1 MASQPRSSGKNFSN
15 PFDRLTTR
23 SLTWGAVIAAA
34 VLAINVPLTVSNTRE
49 IERNAGWLAHSHE
62 VVNELAHLQL
72 LVKDAETGVR
82 AFVVTGDSLD
92 MVNVPAIR
100 AAVAQR
106 VSVLD
111 TLLTDNAAQRSR
123 LITLTAFAKVRLD
136 ALHVL
141 QETAA
146 TQGFEA
152 ARKVMRG
159 LGSGRRT
166 GDSLRGLVDQMV
178 EAERVL
184 LNERAAQANLTYKQA
199 ARSGVFAGLAALV
212 AFLGFVVVLRRELTA
227 RGEAAALLAEERER
241 LDTTLRSIGD
251 AVITTDTNGN
261 ITTMNA
267 IAEQLTGM
275 QSMAAVGKPLEEVY
289 RIPFDPSTSLAEHP
303 VRAVL
308 AGRRSRSELHSL
320 TLRAQDGTA
329 RPIDQTAAAIVT
341 PSGVRLG
348 GVLVFRDVS
357 EQQATQQRIR
367 YGQQRLML
375 ALRSA
380 RLVSFDINLDT
391 GELALSENGPD
402 VFGLKPGHLLPT
414 LNDALAIVHPEDLPT
429 VAEALQSVDQPGEA
443 FQVSCRILREV
454 PGDFGWVEVRGEVQL
469 TRDGKKVLTGLV
481 LDVTERRAA
490 EMSLRESEERFRSM
504 ADSAPVI
511 IWMSASDG
519 TITYVN
525 QKWHDFTG
533 IGPIDIAAIVPY
545 ERVHQ
550 DDREEQLRQFR
561 EAMQTHRTFRQEL
574 RMRRHDGTYRWV
586 INTATPRFGEA
597 GEFLGFIGSVLD
609 IEDRKQLE
617 NELRSLA
624 AHLSDADRR
633 KDEFLATLAH
643 ELRNPLAPLR
653 NGVEIL
659 RLAAPSPEIIERTR
673 GMMERQ
679 LGQLVRLVDDLL
691 DVSRITSGKLELRH
705 DLLTLQIKLKNAAEA
720 SNPTLVARSQR
731 LHITAPEA
739 PVVVEGDAA
748 RLSQIFANL
757 LDNASKY
764 SPPDTDIHV
773 SVSTTAKHAVV
784 TVRDQGQGIPR
795 HLLHKVFDLFAQV
808 DRTLE
813 RTTGGLG
820 IGLTLVKRL
829 VEMHG
834 GTITAE
840 SPGEGNGS
848 TFTVVLPLAAAN
860 AGGGHTLSTDTG
872 RSSADSLSL
881 VICDDNVDASTT
893 LATILRVGGHD
904 VTTVHDGHEA
914 IALARTGRAKVF
926 ILDLGMPGL
935 NGFETA
941 EQVRALPNGDSFVL
955 IALTGWGNEEYRQR
969 AKAAGFDHHLVKPAD
984 PRLLGELLTRVSR
997 QLKATGG
1004 TAR

>member
-1 MASQPRSSGKNFSN
+1 MALQFRNSNKSFSN

-23 SLTWGAVIAAA
+23 SLTWGAVVAAA
-34 VLAINVPLTVSNTRE
+34 VLAINVPLTVRNTQE
-49 IERNAGWLAHSHE
+49 IEKNAGWLAHSHE
-62 VVNELAHLQL
+62 VVNELANLHL

-82 AFVVTGDSLD
+82 AFVVTRDSLD
-92 MVNVPAIR
+92 LVIVPDVR
-100 AAVAQR
+100 AALARR
-106 VSVLD
+106 VRLLD
-111 TLLTDNAAQRSR
+111 TLLADNEAQRDR
-123 LITLTAFAKVRLD
+123 LMTIDSVAELRLD
-136 ALHVL
+136 ALSQL

-146 TQGFEA
+146 IQGFA
-152 ARKVMRG
+152 AAQRVMA
-159 LGSGRRT
+159 GRRGDRL

-178 EAERVL
+178 DAERRL
-184 LNERAAQANLTYKQA
+184 LNTRATIADRTYKQA

-212 AFLGFVVVLRRELTA
+212 AFLGFVVVLRRELSA
-227 RGEAAALLAEERER
+227 RGQAAGQLAEERER
-241 LDTTLRSIGD
+241 LETTLRSIGD
-251 AVITTDTNGN
+251 AVITTDTAGN
-261 ITTMNA
+261 IITMNA
-267 IAEQLTGM
+267 IAEQLTGLP
-275 QSMAAVGKPLEEVY
+275 SMAAVGKPLEEVY
-289 RIPFDPSTSLAEHP
+289 RIPFDPSASYAEHP

-308 AGRRSRSELHSL
+308 AGRRARSELHSL
-320 TLRAQDGTA
+320 TLRAHDGTA

-367 YGQQRLML
+367 YGQQRLQL

-380 RLVSFDINLDT
+380 RLVSFDIARDT
-391 GELALSENGPD
+391 RELTLSENGAD
-402 VFGLKPGHLLPT
+402 VLGLTPGHVLRSLE
-414 LNDALAIVHPEDLPT
+414 DALAIVHPDDLPA
-429 VAEALQSVDQPGEA
+429 VIEALQSVDEPGESFLVA
-443 FQVSCRILREV
+443 CRIRREV
-454 PGDFGWVEVRGEVQL
+454 QGDIGWVEVRGEVQL
-469 TRDGKKVLTGLV
+469 TREGKKLLTGLV
-481 LDVTERRAA
+481 LDVTDRRAV

-511 IWMSASDG
+511 IWMSSADG
-519 TITYVN
+519 SISYVN
-525 QKWHDFTG
+525 QRWRDFTG
-533 IGPIDIAAIVPY
+533 VGPIEMANIVPY
-545 ERVHQ
+545 ARVHP
-550 DDREEQLRQFR
+550 DDREEQLRHFH
-561 EAMQTHRTFRQEL
+561 EAMRSHRTFRQEL
-574 RMRRHDGTYRWV
+574 RMRRHDGSNRWV
-586 INTATPRFGEA
+586 INTATPRFGED

-609 IEDRKQLE
+609 IEDRKLLE

-624 AHLSDADRR
+624 ADLSDADRR

-659 RLAAPSPEIIERTR
+659 RLAAPTPEIIERTR

-705 DLLTLQIKLKNAAEA
+705 DLLTLQIKLANAAEA
-720 SNPTLVARSQR
+720 SGPLLTARSQR
-731 LHITAPEA
+731 LHINAPDA

-764 SPPDTDIHV
+764 SPPNTDIHV
-773 SVSTTAKHAVV
+773 SVTTSDRHAIV
-784 TVRDQGQGIPR
+784 TVRDEGQGIPR

-834 GTITAE
+834 GTITAD
-840 SPGEGNGS
+840 SQGEGHGS
-848 TFTVVLPLAAAN
+848 TFTVVLPLVTAN
-860 AGGGHTLSTDTG
+860 TGGTHTHHTDSSRPMGDTLSI
-872 RSSADSLSL
+872 

-893 LATILRVGGHD
+893 LETILRASGHD
-904 VTTVHDGHEA
+904 VATVHDGHEA
-914 IALARTGRAKVF
+914 VALADSARPDVM

-941 EQVRALPNGDSFVL
+941 EHIRALPSGDAVVL

-969 AKAAGFDHHLVKPAD
+969 ARASGFDHHLVKPAD

-997 QLKATGG
+997 QRKAAGG
-1004 TAR
+1004 NPR